1 MIGLALAGG
10 LAMLSALTKGVG
22 ITLLIAMVLDLAWQ
36 RFRPGAGPR
45 RGLARQFGSVFLG
58 VGGVSAIALL
68 PFVIAAPGEL
78 VRQAVFFQLLRP
90 RTETTLTDRISA
102 LWEKPEY
109 WPILVVAGLG
119 LAVVIL
125 SLALPRM
132 LRLMRREPD
141 SPQFVRP
148 PMAGWSLLVLWAVG
162 NALVFA
168 STPRVFAHYQ
178 LHVLAALALIAA
190 GLGLIPRWLE
200 GVAPISTLL
209 RRWELPALILVLG
222 AVAFQQFPSWTRGHF
237 GSGPTTYGRL
247 STYINETVPSE
258 ARLLVLDARVTLIA
272 GREPNH
278 GATGYLADPYGH
290 LVYLGLE
297 LRERGFADLVLAV
310 VRREK
315 NSYSRI
321 ARSPSVQADLLARF
335 AETDVAVV
343 NDGERSRLGPAAQTL
358 DAEAVETTRV
368 GGYLVYTLGPAPGS

>member
-1 MIGLALAGG
+1 
-10 LAMLSALTKGVG
+10 
-22 ITLLIAMVLDLAWQ
+22 
-36 RFRPGAGPR
+36 
-45 RGLARQFGSVFLG
+45 
-58 VGGVSAIALL
+58 
-68 PFVIAAPGEL
+68 
-78 VRQAVFFQLLRP
+78 
-90 RTETTLTDRISA
+90 
-102 LWEKPEY
+102 
-109 WPILVVAGLG
+109 
-119 LAVVIL
+119 
-125 SLALPRM
+125 
-132 LRLMRREPD
+132 
-141 SPQFVRP
+141 
-148 PMAGWSLLVLWAVG
+148 VLWAVA

-200 GVAPISTLL
+200 GAAPISALL

-222 AVAFQQFPSWTRGHF
+222 AVGVQQFPSWTRGHF

-247 STYINETVPSE
+247 STYINETVPSQ
-258 ARLLVLDARVTLIA
+258 ARVLVLDARVTLIA

-297 LRERGFADLVLAV
+297 LRDRGFADLVLAV
-310 VRREK
+310 VRREA

-321 ARSPSVQADLLARF
+321 ARSPSAQADLLARF

-343 NDGERSRLGPAAQTL
+343 NNGERSRLGPAAETL
-358 DAEAVETTRV
+358 DATAAEITQV